1 MKIIKTM
8 VDQIKDE
15 LEGAKEYA
23 MLASELKTDNPT
35 AAQTYAKMAQDEL
48 NHATLIHAEAV
59 KAIEKQKAVAE
70 PPAIMKELWAIEHRY
85 YMEHAAATK
94 AMLDLYAK

>member
-23 MLASELKTDNPT
+23 MLASELKTENPT

-48 NHATLIHAEAV
+48 THATLIHGEAV

-70 PPAIMKELWAIEHRY
+70 PPAIMEDLWAIEHRY